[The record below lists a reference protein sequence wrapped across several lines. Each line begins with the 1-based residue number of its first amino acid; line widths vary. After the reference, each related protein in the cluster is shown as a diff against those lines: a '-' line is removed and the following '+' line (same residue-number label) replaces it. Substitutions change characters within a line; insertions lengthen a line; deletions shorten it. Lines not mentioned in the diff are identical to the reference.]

1 MHVNEGGWCGC
12 MLVRVVIGCVGGW
25 CGCMLVR
32 VVLGWMVWVHVSEGG
47 DRVCGCMLVRVD
59 GVGAC

>member
-1 MHVNEGGWCGC
+1 M
-12 MLVRVVIGCVGGW
+12 RVVIGCVGGW